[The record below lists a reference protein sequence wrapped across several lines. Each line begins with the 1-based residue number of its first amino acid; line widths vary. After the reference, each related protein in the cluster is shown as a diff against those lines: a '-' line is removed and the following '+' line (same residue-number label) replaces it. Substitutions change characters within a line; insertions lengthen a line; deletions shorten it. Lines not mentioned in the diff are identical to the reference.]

1 MTFYHFINCVLL
13 TFAPLV
19 LLYKFTPLSEYG
31 SVWRCGGALCGYLL
45 TQMGKLL
52 VIASIM
58 TPTAMWDNLIDCCG
72 LYYFLVKQQKA
83 SLAQVKI
90 LSVALGW
97 SLGESLLTR
106 LIDFYMNARSMQ
118 FDWKHILNAGESNVF
133 LLQNICVCSLLWQ
146 WNRTGQKLSFLI
158 LLAYFATVNFVAV
171 NLLWKG
177 GATLA
182 LAVTTLFIVS

>member
-1 MTFYHFINCVLL
+1 
-13 TFAPLV
+13 
-19 LLYKFTPLSEYG
+19 
-31 SVWRCGGALCGYLL
+31 
-45 TQMGKLL
+45 
-52 VIASIM
+52 
-58 TPTAMWDNLIDCCG
+58 
-72 LYYFLVKQQKA
+72 
-83 SLAQVKI
+83 
-90 LSVALGW
+90 
-97 SLGESLLTR
+97 LLTR